1 MIRSVYYGTADLLK
15 VWASNEIV
23 KPLLEAILHPSPW
36 RIRALG
42 FSTAVGHPLF
52 YFIWGVW
59 LPQTYESL
67 WQRLLMGALGLCLLV
82 FPWISATPP
91 TRLSATVFSG
101 IFWITL
107 PVFFSWM
114 YLCNDGSPVWLGSMS
129 AMFLIYYQLT
139 DWRLATVGSSSGLL
153 VGYLLYQSFGPDT
166 LGFAFEQIVGHTVVL
181 GFSWYM
187 GLVLGISTS
196 NSRRDHLS
204 HTLATIGIMAHE
216 LRTPL
221 ATMSLIGEA
230 IRNEAAAQEEGRP
243 GLEKLATRMH
253 TLVRNMNHQIDLQI
267 SNARL
272 TRLPTHTEVVSAAA
286 LVEGAVAAYP
296 YRSARERACVKVQIH
311 SNFHFKGSQA
321 LFAQVIDN
329 LMKNAFRS
337 LAAATSASQPGDL
350 LIEVGAVQKR
360 GRIAVKDQGIGMSEH
375 LQARIFQP
383 FFSTSQGT
391 GHGLGLAFCQTVLKD
406 AHGSIRVESVPLRGA
421 SFILELP
428 AATSTIEREPPMT
441 RQHPS

>member
-1 MIRSVYYGTADLLK
+1 LIRSVYYGTAELLK
-15 VWASNEIV
+15 LWASNEVV

-36 RIRALG
+36 RIHALG

-52 YFIWGVW
+52 YLVWTFW
-59 LPQTYESL
+59 LPQPYESL

-91 TRLSATVFSG
+91 SRFSAAVFSG

-107 PVFFSWM
+107 PVFFFWM
-114 YLCNDGSPVWLGSMS
+114 YLCNHGSPVWLASMS
-129 AMFLIYYQLT
+129 AMFLIYYHLT
-139 DWRLATVGSSSGLL
+139 DWRLATPGSISGM
-153 VGYLLYQSFGPDT
+153 VAGYLLFQAFGPDT
-166 LGFAFEQIVGHTVVL
+166 PEFSFEQIATHAVAM

-221 ATMSLIGEA
+221 ATMSLIGDA
-230 IRNEAAAQEEGRP
+230 IRNEAVAQEGAGP
-243 GLEKLATRMH
+243 GLEKLAARLH
-253 TLVRNMNHQIDLQI
+253 TLVRNMNHQIDMQI

-272 TRLPTHTEVVSAAA
+272 MRLPQHTEVVSAAA
-286 LVEGAVAAYP
+286 LVERTVAAYP
-296 YRSARERACVKVQIH
+296 YRSTRERACVTVQIH
-311 SNFHFKGSQA
+311 SDFCFKGSQA
-321 LFAQVIDN
+321 LFSQVIDN

-350 LIEVGAVQKR
+350 LIEVGAVPKR
-360 GRIAVKDQGIGMSEH
+360 GRIAVTDQGIGMSEA
-375 LQARIFQP
+375 LQARIFQA
-383 FFSTSQGT
+383 FFSTSEGT
-391 GHGLGLAFCQTVLKD
+391 GHGLGLAFCQRVLKD
-406 AHGSIRVESVPLRGA
+406 ANGSIRVKSIPLRGA
-421 SFILELP
+421 SFVLELP
-428 AATSTIEREPPMT
+428 TAN
-441 RQHPS
+441 